1 MTKYNSDSI
10 QTMRGLEG
18 IRKNPSMYI
27 GGTDAHGLFVI
38 LRELADNGVDE
49 YHAGRNKSVA
59 IKVDS
64 DGTYWVKDSGA
75 GIPQGM
81 KVHEI
86 EVNGKMVK
94 SKMPTMQA
102 VFGELHTSGKFHSD
116 AYKVS
121 IGCFVGSTP
130 VELVDGRTLTMR
142 EIRKEHKA
150 GIQNY
155 VWTVNRKDGAL
166 RAQPI
171 ERAMLTGY
179 TDHLVEVTLDNGSKF
194 TCTPNHPLFQTSLT
208 KTEAQ
213 HSEGASLLAMDF
225 ASDKDGYRIFPTKGN
240 WPLRLNRVVAA
251 YYGQDIA
258 DKHVHHLDEVKTNNE
273 PHNLAALTPL
283 EHYAEHPEKLAAWME
298 YLSWSGSE
306 KAKLLK
312 ARNPKN
318 WYIRLQQ
325 RGKAMR
331 VACRVLML
339 GLVLN
344 EQTFNHNRMHG
355 APRWAKAIKRFDS
368 ARDLE
373 SIARALLQH
382 AKSMRKK
389 FAYAADFLDALR
401 YTPGLSPTAMCY
413 NQSDTM
419 QAKRVLGKA
428 VAALVSVPPENATVE
443 QLNACL
449 VVTQAK
455 GGISAR
461 GLCQYID
468 LEEFVSAVRHGEDP
482 ISLMYR
488 DLSSAARRSRV
499 NRFDKDEAGAQV
511 EGCPTCTV
519 TVKSNRFLRNL
530 NAMIADSVEVTQAN
544 YHERFKNAANKSDWY
559 LGVRACAR
567 TGIRGKRDV
576 LEAARSANHKVVSVR
591 HIHLKDS
598 VPVYDLSVGV
608 DHNYRLACG
617 VFVGNSHGVGVKGT
631 NATSEFLDVVSCY
644 KGKWY
649 KIGFKKGK
657 LTTPVKETTAPS
669 DEFKVG
675 RMKSGTLIHYKP
687 DPTIFSVKS
696 FPPSMLVEWAQMQAY
711 LNPGLTLT
719 VNIKGKQKSFF
730 SKGGPRDYIANQLA
744 ALKSEAEADLFEFS
758 NELATIAV
766 AFSNAD
772 GFLLKGFTNGL
783 TNSQGGKHVDSVAA
797 ALFKAIQT
805 HKGAKQEFSNNDF
818 RDGLLGIVNAKLHK
832 ASFSSQDKAKL
843 TDDRM
848 GKDFEA
854 QIFEAA
860 KKFFAANKAMAKR
873 LCDRAAKIN
882 ELKTKFKASKAVAT
896 ELNKVKRQGLPPNY
910 APPHKTVPIKDRE
923 LLIVEGDS
931 ACFVGS
937 TRFLLPDGKSMS
949 FAEASALPEVSCV
962 GFAGEAQALTG
973 HKPRITKYVKQ
984 LVTVVFSDGREVT
997 CTPEHRF
1004 LLTDGSYKE
1013 AQYLTPDDDL
1023 QEAALHLHQ

>member
-121 IGCFVGSTP
+121 IGCFAGDTEI
-130 VELVDGRTLTMR
+130 ELVDGRTLTMR
-142 EIRKEHKA
+142 QIHKEHKQ
-150 GIQNY
+150 GIVNH
-155 VWTVNRKDGAL
+155 VWTVCRKTGNL

-171 ERAMLTGY
+171 ERAMLTGR
-179 TDHLVEVTLDNGSKF
+179 TEHLVEVTLDTGATF
-194 TCTPNHPLFQTSLT
+194 TCTPNHPLYQTSL
-208 KTEAQ
+208 KKVHAENS
-213 HSEGASLLAMDF
+213 HGASLLSADF
-225 ASDKDGYRIFPTKGN
+225 TYDKDGYRVMPVTGD
-240 WPLRLNRVVAA
+240 WPVRLHRVVAE
-251 YYGQDIA
+251 YNGMDIEGN
-258 DKHVHHLDEVKTNNE
+258 HVHHLDENVTNNE
-273 PHNLAALTPL
+273 PTNLVALTPRQ
-283 EHYAEHPEKLAAWME
+283 HYWEHPEKLEAWLK
-298 YLSWSGSE
+298 YVTKTGSE
-306 KAKLLK
+306 KSKLLK
-312 ARNPKN
+312 RRNTKG
-318 WYIRLQQ
+318 WYIQLQQ
-325 RGKAMR
+325 QGKALK
-331 VACRVLML
+331 VACRIVYAGKRVNKVLWKQNL
-339 GLVLN
+339 
-344 EQTFNHNRMHG
+344 FHG
-355 APRWAKAIKRFDS
+355 APGWKKAIKRFDS
-368 ARDLE
+368 FE
-373 SIARALLQH
+373 QMVEIATELVNSAKAL
-382 AKSMRKK
+382 APKV
-389 FAYAADFLDALR
+389 AYAEAFLQSLT
-401 YTPGLSPTAMCY
+401 YTPGMSVRHLST
-413 NQSDTM
+413 NQSDLM
-419 QAKRVLGKA
+419 RAKRIVGKA
-428 VAALVSVPPENATVE
+428 ISYLTTIPKEGADAAELD
-443 QLNACL
+443 ACF
-449 VVTQAK
+449 APSK
-455 GGISAR
+455 RGGVGAR

-468 LEEFVSAVRHGEDP
+468 LEEFVSAVRNKVDP
-482 ISLMYR
+482 CLFLYS
-488 DLSSAARRSRV
+488 DLSDEARIVRK
-499 NRFDKDEAGAQV
+499 NKFDKDDARVRVDGWGVAPVARQ
-511 EGCPTCTV
+511 
-519 TVKSNRFLRNL
+519 SNQFLRNV
-530 NAMIADSVEVTQAN
+530 NAMLADKQPINQAT
-544 YHERFKNAANKSDWY
+544 YHARFKNAAGNSGWY
-559 LGVRACAR
+559 LGVRACIR
-567 TGIRGKRDV
+567 RGIKGR
-576 LEAARSANHKVVSVR
+576 AAVMSAASEANHKVVSVK
-591 HIHLKDS
+591 HVHLPEA
-598 VPVYDLSVGV
+598 VPVYDLSVGI

>member
-1 MTKYNSDSI
+1 
-10 QTMRGLEG
+10 MRGLEG

-64 DGTYWVKDSGA
+64 DGTYWVMDSGA

-81 KVHEI
+81 KIQEI

-102 VFGELHTSGKFHSD
+102 VFGELHTSGKFHSE

-121 IGCFVGSTP
+121 IG
-130 VELVDGRTLTMR
+130 
-142 EIRKEHKA
+142 
-150 GIQNY
+150 
-155 VWTVNRKDGAL
+155 
-166 RAQPI
+166 
-171 ERAMLTGY
+171 
-179 TDHLVEVTLDNGSKF
+179 
-194 TCTPNHPLFQTSLT
+194 
-208 KTEAQ
+208 
-213 HSEGASLLAMDF
+213 
-225 ASDKDGYRIFPTKGN
+225 
-240 WPLRLNRVVAA
+240 
-251 YYGQDIA
+251 
-258 DKHVHHLDEVKTNNE
+258 
-273 PHNLAALTPL
+273 
-283 EHYAEHPEKLAAWME
+283 
-298 YLSWSGSE
+298 
-306 KAKLLK
+306 
-312 ARNPKN
+312 
-318 WYIRLQQ
+318 
-325 RGKAMR
+325 
-331 VACRVLML
+331 
-339 GLVLN
+339 
-344 EQTFNHNRMHG
+344 
-355 APRWAKAIKRFDS
+355 
-368 ARDLE
+368 
-373 SIARALLQH
+373 
-382 AKSMRKK
+382 
-389 FAYAADFLDALR
+389 
-401 YTPGLSPTAMCY
+401 
-413 NQSDTM
+413 
-419 QAKRVLGKA
+419 
-428 VAALVSVPPENATVE
+428 
-443 QLNACL
+443 
-449 VVTQAK
+449 
-455 GGISAR
+455 
-461 GLCQYID
+461 
-468 LEEFVSAVRHGEDP
+468 
-482 ISLMYR
+482 
-488 DLSSAARRSRV
+488 
-499 NRFDKDEAGAQV
+499 
-511 EGCPTCTV
+511 
-519 TVKSNRFLRNL
+519 
-530 NAMIADSVEVTQAN
+530 
-544 YHERFKNAANKSDWY
+544 
-559 LGVRACAR
+559 
-567 TGIRGKRDV
+567 
-576 LEAARSANHKVVSVR
+576 
-591 HIHLKDS
+591 
-598 VPVYDLSVGV
+598 
-608 DHNYRLACG
+608 
-617 VFVGNSHGVGVKGT
+617 SHGVGVKGT
-631 NATSEFLDVVSCY
+631 NATSEFLDVVTCY

-657 LTTPVKETTAPS
+657 LTTPVQPAQVPS
-669 DEFKVG
+669 NEFHVG

-687 DPTIFSVKS
+687 DSSIFSVKS

-730 SKGGPRDYIANQLA
+730 SKGGPKDYIAKQLA
-744 ALKSEAEADLFEFS
+744 TLKAESEADLFEFS

-772 GFLLKGFTNGL
+772 GFLLRGFTNGL

-797 ALFKAIQT
+797 ALFKAIQPY
-805 HKGAKQEFSNNDF
+805 KGAKQEFSNNDF